1 VAVFLARVLRVRHGR
16 WGSAIRILVL
26 DDEPFMHRVLVHM
39 LAGLGFPEVSTR
51 EDGASTLAEFAAG
64 LAHPELIFLDLNMPR
79 MDGIEFLRGLAGQ
92 GYGGSVVL
100 LSAEGERV
108 LQMTEKLV
116 QAHRMTV
123 LGHLRKPV
131 SLSALSAILQKWLP
145 PGNEEPK
152 AERFSPQA
160 LRAALEN
167 GELENYYQP
176 KVAIASASLVGF
188 EALVRWRH
196 AEEGLV
202 TPDRFISVAEE
213 YGLIAELTRGVLAR
227 AFEQSAAWRRAGL
240 ALGMAVN
247 VSMENLADPGFAD
260 EVLTLAASLGATPRD
275 ITLELTESR
284 LLLDQRLSLEALA
297 RLRIRHFRLAI
308 DDFGTGHSSL
318 LQLRDI
324 AFDELKIDQAF
335 VHGAWHD
342 ATSRAICEASLALGR
357 QLGMEVVAEGARD
370 RDDWNFLV
378 RSGCDLAQGH
388 FIGAAMPAARLPD
401 WIAAW
406 EQRAPLLRAGL

>member
-1 VAVFLARVLRVRHGR
+1 
-16 WGSAIRILVL
+16 
-26 DDEPFMHRVLVHM
+26 MHRVVVHM
-39 LAGLGFPEVSTR
+39 LASLGFPEVETR
-51 EDGASTLAEFAAG
+51 DDGAATLAELAAG
-64 LAHPELIFLDLNMPR
+64 AQAPDLILRDLNMPR
-79 MDGIEFLRGLAGQ
+79 MDGIEFLRGLAEQ
-92 GYGGSVVL
+92 GYAGSVVL
-100 LSAEGERV
+100 VSAEGERV

-131 SLSALSAILQKWLP
+131 SQSALAAVVQKWHP
-145 PGNEEPK
+145 SN
-152 AERFSPQA
+152 AADERLESYSA
-160 LRAALEN
+160 DELRTALER

-176 KVAIASASLVGF
+176 KVAIASASLVGV
-188 EALVRWRH
+188 ETLVRWQHR
-196 AEEGLV
+196 ADGVV

-227 AFEQSAAWRRAGL
+227 AFEHSAAWRRAGL
-240 ALGMAVN
+240 ALGVAVN

-260 EVLTLAASLGATPRD
+260 EVLALAARLGATARD

-284 LLLDQRLSLEALA
+284 LMLDQRLALEALA
-297 RLRIRHFRLAI
+297 RLRIKRFRLAI

-335 VHGAWHD
+335 VHGAWRD
-342 ATSRAICEASLALGR
+342 PTSRAIFEASLGLGR
-357 QLGMEVVAEGARD
+357 QLGIEVVAEGVRD
-370 RDDWNFLV
+370 RDDWNFV
-378 RSGCDLAQGH
+378 ARSGCDLAQGH

-406 EQRAPLLRAGL
+406 EHRAPLLRAGL